1 MTTDAR
7 HLGGQD
13 YGIPPIEQRRS
24 TQRPSMRPAPN
35 AIVATQDDTAATD
48 DNEGV
53 VELSKPY
60 RAYDIEVTRIK
71 LRRPLT
77 REIKKCGNPLKLTTG
92 VDGRVTDIDVRW
104 DVVAAYIPLLA
115 SPPLPQ
121 STVDEFEFVDLDAC
135 AAVIASFFAR
145 FR

>member
-7 HLGGQD
+7 HLGGHD
-13 YGIPPIEQRRS
+13 YGVPPIEQRNS
-24 TQRPSMRPAPN
+24 AQRPTMRPAPH
-35 AIVATQDDTAATD
+35 AAAPTHTDPVPTD
-48 DNEGV
+48 DNNGV
-53 VELSKPY
+53 VELSRPY
-60 RAYDIEVTRIK
+60 RAYDIDVSKIT
-71 LRRPLT
+71 LRRPVT
-77 REIKKCGNPLKLTTG
+77 RDIKRCGNPLKLTTG
-92 VDGRVTDIDVRW
+92 ADGRVTDIDVRW

-135 AAVIASFFAR
+135 AAVIAGFFAR